1 MTSGRLT
8 IKLKKSFLVVRNI
21 SCMLEFAE
29 YYGRLHK
36 EPWPYQW
43 QSLKFAA
50 RFVKYE
56 WFGPQHRALSDAL
69 ACRAVWRYMM
79 KNPIIY

>member
-1 MTSGRLT
+1 MRFLT
-8 IKLKKSFLVVRNI
+8 YQMRNVI
-21 SCMLEFAE
+21 AAESCCMLEFPE